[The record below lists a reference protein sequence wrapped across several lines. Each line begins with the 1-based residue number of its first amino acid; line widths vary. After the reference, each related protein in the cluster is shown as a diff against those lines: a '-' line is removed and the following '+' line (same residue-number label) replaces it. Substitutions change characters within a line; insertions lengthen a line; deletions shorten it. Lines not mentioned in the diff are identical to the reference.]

1 MTDDRP
7 VGFTVMPDLT
17 IEERATLITRTVCG
31 EGGCYCKD
39 LPKKACVWCFALEHL
54 RAVERQATIGV
65 THAP

>member
-7 VGFTVMPDLT
+7 AAFTVMPDLT
-17 IEERATLITRTVCG
+17 LEERANLITRTVCG

-39 LPKKACVWCFALEHL
+39 GPNRCCVWCFTLEHL
-54 RAVERQATIGV
+54 RALEKQVRAGV